1 MKGLIRT
8 SLIIAVLIVL
18 GGGTSA
24 VIAINLVNR
33 LATAHES
40 GFEEGYA
47 QGYEEGFQEG
57 SRVGYQEGSKIGYAW
72 AKGKDYD
79 SGREAG
85 FYFVYN
91 PTYDELQQ
99 ILAES
104 EASSAWEIHD
114 YAEANGIRVAYVRA
128 QIARQAAKGR
138 VWVYQLVA
146 FETVDKGFVVI
157 EPWSYREVKVEI
169 GQRYSELNG
178 RPPRAYH
185 DTITKITIIW

>member
-8 SLIIAVLIVL
+8 SLVIALLIVV
-18 GGGTSA
+18 GIGASIIIS
-24 VIAINLVNR
+24 VDLVNR
-33 LATAHES
+33 LATAHET
-40 GFEEGYA
+40 GFEEGHD
-47 QGYEEGFQEG
+47 QGYVQGFQEG
-57 SRVGYQEGSKIGYAW
+57 SRVGYQEGSKVGYTW
-72 AKGKDYD
+72 ARGGDYD
-79 SGREAG
+79 DGKEAG

-91 PTYDELQQ
+91 PGYDELQQ

-146 FETVDKGFVVI
+146 FETVDKGLVVI
-157 EPWSYREVKVEI
+157 EPWSHREVKVEV
-169 GQRYSELNG
+169 GQHYGELNG
-178 RPPRAYH
+178 RPPRTYD
-185 DTITKITIIW
+185 DTITKLTIIW